1 MLTWQKSLLGY
12 NAAMSRWISLAIMLC
27 GAVLAQQPTVP
38 TTTPAPERVEG
49 KPVVTF
55 SGVQVFEIKV
65 GTGKKAIPGFTLRM
79 HYTGWY
85 KKNKTTYVIFDT
97 SRHKEPLE
105 FDLGMRRVIKGWDEG
120 IPGMR
125 VGGKRQLIVPPEA
138 AYGNRGFGSIPPN
151 TTLIFE
157 VELVEVR

>member
-1 MLTWQKSLLGY
+1 MDY
-12 NAAMSRWISLAIMLC
+12 NAAMIREMCVAILLC
-27 GAVLAQQPTVP
+27 GAMLAQQPTAPSTPQVP
-38 TTTPAPERVEG
+38 EKIEG

-55 SGVQVFEIKV
+55 SGVQVFEMKI

-85 KKNKTTYVIFDT
+85 KKNKTTYVLFDT
-97 SRHKEPLE
+97 SRNKEPLE